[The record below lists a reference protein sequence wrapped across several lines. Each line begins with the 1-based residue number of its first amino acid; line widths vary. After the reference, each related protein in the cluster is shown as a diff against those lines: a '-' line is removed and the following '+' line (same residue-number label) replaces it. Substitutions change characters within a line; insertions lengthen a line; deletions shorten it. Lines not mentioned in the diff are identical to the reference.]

1 MVDIKKNDHMH
12 LHPTTR
18 RCSFFFIKKAGS
30 RGWERAGWLDHW
42 EASFRN
48 PSQTG
53 GHALCLPRSCFSS
66 VGQEAWNT
74 VWWKSVYALAL
85 EPVPDSCCRLV
96 LPIHATCSSR
106 WAGRQAPPGWA
117 TGGGGLHTGHRCF
130 KTRGSTGSPF
140 CWTLE
145 KLDWLDP
152 SLPRQIWS
160 SCSTAPLPGVLQ
172 TLELLGMEWRHVPH
186 NVALPRLLS
195 PDRSASPSPGG
206 NFPT

>member
-117 TGGGGLHTGHRCF
+117 TGGGGVAHR
-130 KTRGSTGSPF
+130 
-140 CWTLE
+140 
-145 KLDWLDP
+145 P
-152 SLPRQIWS
+152 SLLQDPGVHWLAFLLDTGKIGLAR
-160 SCSTAPLPGVLQ
+160 PLPPPPNLVKLKYS
-172 TLELLGMEWRHVPH
+172 PP
-186 NVALPRLLS
+186 PRGTAN
-195 PDRSASPSPGG
+195 P
-206 NFPT
+206 